1 VRPAPRGRGRA
12 PGVDLYWLPLGAGG
26 RFVRLNGRL
35 YEAAAARL
43 AGRAPHDLYHSAL
56 EVTVPEGR
64 YVIESAPI
72 KVADGPERGVVGEG
86 PVGARWAGRLRLFR
100 YELRCW
106 RGGRIPDV
114 AEAVESP
121 LCLTEDPEAARGL
134 LDLAPSI
141 PTPVWGRDELLAGE
155 WWNSNSVIAWLLER
169 TGLDPGA
176 IRPPAGGRAPGWRAG
191 IVVARRQVSRLLDNG
206 SGPAPATTGG
216 RRGRP
221 CLCAG
226 TATAAELS
234 AAEAH
239 RPGGFA
245 PPRPRRGPAT
255 RSIAR
260 HRVR

>member
-100 YELRCW
+100 YELRLLARGPDPGRR
-106 RGGRIPDV
+106 RGGREPAVPDRG
-114 AEAVESP
+114 SRGGSR
-121 LCLTEDPEAARGL
+121 AARPR
-134 LDLAPSI
+134 A
-141 PTPVWGRDELLAGE
+141 V
-155 WWNSNSVIAWLLER
+155 
-169 TGLDPGA
+169 DPD
-176 IRPPAGGRAPGWRAG
+176 
-191 IVVARRQVSRLLDNG
+191 ARV
-206 SGPAPATTGG
+206 
-216 RRGRP
+216 
-221 CLCAG
+221 G
-226 TATAAELS
+226 T
-234 AAEAH
+234 
-239 RPGGFA
+239 
-245 PPRPRRGPAT
+245 
-255 RSIAR
+255 
-260 HRVR
+260 